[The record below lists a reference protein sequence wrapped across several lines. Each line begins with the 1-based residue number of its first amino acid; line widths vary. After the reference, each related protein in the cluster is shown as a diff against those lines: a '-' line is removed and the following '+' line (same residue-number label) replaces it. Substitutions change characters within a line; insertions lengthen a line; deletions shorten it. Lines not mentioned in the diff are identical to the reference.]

1 MKINNTKLKVKKG
14 DVFWCSSADKFNF
27 QKKTRPFLVI
37 QNGSKLQPN
46 ILCVALT
53 SNLNMRRG
61 NVLLNDY
68 ALKKESIALC
78 DRIFKINKDFVH
90 GYIVTISRAELRKV
104 EIKLKLNQP
113 KVSRY

>member
-1 MKINNTKLKVKKG
+1 MRMNKSQLKAKKG
-14 DVFWCSSADKFNF
+14 DVFWCSSADKLNC

-78 DRIFKINKDFVH
+78 DKIFEINKNFVR
-90 GYIVTISRAELRKV
+90 GYIVSISKAELRKV

>member
-1 MKINNTKLKVKKG
+1 MNTNNKNYKVKKG
-14 DVFWCSSADKFNF
+14 DIFWCSSADKMNF

-37 QNGSKLQPN
+37 QDGSKLEPN
-46 ILCVALT
+46 VLCVALT

-61 NVLLNDY
+61 NVVLNDF
-68 ALKKESIALC
+68 ALRKPSIALC
-78 DRIFKINKDFVH
+78 NHIYKINKNEVH

-113 KVSRY
+113 RVSNY

>member
-1 MKINNTKLKVKKG
+1 MKINNKKLKEKKG

-37 QNGSKLQPN
+37 QDGSKLEPN

-78 DRIFKINKDFVH
+78 DRIFRINKDFVR

-113 KVSRY
+113 KISKY